1 MQVEIV
7 VGDIARQGDMEVVIR
22 PIEHGSYAA
31 VQVDAISCTY
41 DTDGFTLMNAVLIA
55 YGLDRDHFR
64 KMSSKYEGGKFMVT
78 AHVEMNPIV
87 ITTTKTERW
96 DSEPTATEQILHVA
110 DCERCRSLCLTHFAF
125 ILGQFPVAAF
135 ERCLRSV
142 ELARFYSGFQKIVV
156 DVDERYYQQALDVH
170 SRVLSNA
177 THGQRN

>member
-1 MQVEIV
+1 M
-7 VGDIARQGDMEVVIR
+7 
-22 PIEHGSYAA
+22 
-31 VQVDAISCTY
+31 DAISCTY

-64 KMSSKYEGGKFMVT
+64 KISGKYEGGKFMVT
-78 AHVEMNPIV
+78 AHVEMTPIV

-110 DCERCRSLCLTHFAF
+110 DCEGCGSLCLTHFAF
-125 ILGQFPVAAF
+125 ILGQFPLAAF

-142 ELARFYSGFQKIVV
+142 ELAKFYSGLKKIVV

-170 SRVLSNA
+170 LRVLKNA
-177 THGQRN
+177 TDGLRNQNS

>member
-1 MQVEIV
+1 
-7 VGDIARQGDMEVVIR
+7 MEVVIR

-64 KMSSKYEGGKFMVT
+64 KISGNYEGGKFMVT

-96 DSEPTATEQILHVA
+96 DGEPTATEQILHVA

-135 ERCLRSV
+135 ERCVRSV
-142 ELARFYSGFQKIVV
+142 ELTKSYSGLRKIVV

-170 SRVLSNA
+170 FRVLVDVTN
-177 THGQRN
+177 GVQNQNG